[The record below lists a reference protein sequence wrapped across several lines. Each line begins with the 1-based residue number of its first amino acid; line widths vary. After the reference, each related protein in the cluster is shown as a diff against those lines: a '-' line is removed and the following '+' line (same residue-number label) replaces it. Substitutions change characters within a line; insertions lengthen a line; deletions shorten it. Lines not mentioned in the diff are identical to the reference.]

1 VNPGVKDQNLIRS
14 KVPMQKQIV
23 FLKMGLLSG
32 LLWFL
37 LSLVGV
43 VTAQQEEPAVNIED
57 AEKQAQAKG
66 EGDYTKEEYE
76 EFQKI
81 LNNSD
86 LKARAEGLIQFITAH
101 PKSKLS
107 EHGMS
112 VLPTILPQLYEQKN
126 MTALASVSESFLGL
140 KPDDLAALGYVVEAT
155 YSEKDYTKAVKYGE
169 ALYAKKPTVQ
179 IAQLLA
185 QSYELLKNEPKFAE
199 YAEKCVAALSPQD
212 GFYYSAKLAHYYVT
226 ARRDVGRSSQ
236 YFQKVVSA
244 YGEEIPPGYNATSW
258 SQEKAFAYSI
268 IGRNAFDRKQ
278 YAAAVAAYNNSLRL
292 YRQNDEA
299 YYYLGRSYWGAN
311 DTITAMK
318 AFAKGYSLNKPYSK
332 KCREGLEVLYK
343 ALHNGTLEGIDAF
356 VRTSSAD
363 MK

>member
-1 VNPGVKDQNLIRS
+1 MK
-14 KVPMQKQIV
+14 KQTV

-37 LSLVGV
+37 LSFVGL
-43 VTAQQEEPAVNIED
+43 VTAQEQENKGAEEPAVNIED
-57 AEKQAQAKG
+57 AEKEAAKAKG
-66 EGDYTKEEYE
+66 EGDYTKEEYD
-76 EFQKI
+76 EFQKV
-81 LNNSD
+81 LNNPD
-86 LKARAEGLIQFITAH
+86 LKARADGLIQFIKAH

-112 VLPTILPQLYEQKN
+112 VLPTLLPQLYEQKN
-126 MTALASVSESFLGL
+126 MTALASVSEGFLEL
-140 KPDDLAALGYVVEAT
+140 KPDDLAALGYAVEAY
-155 YSEKDYTKAVKYGE
+155 YSEKDYAKAAKYGE

-185 QSYELLKNEPKFAE
+185 QSYELLKNEPKSAE
-199 YAEKCVAALSPQD
+199 YAEKCATELSPRE

-226 ARRDVGRSSQ
+226 TRRDVGRSSQ
-236 YFQKVVSA
+236 YFQKVLSA

-258 SQEKAFAYSI
+258 GQEKAFAYSI

-299 YYYLGRSYWGAN
+299 YYYLGMSYWGAS
-311 DTITAMK
+311 DTVTALK
-318 AFAKGYSLNKPYSK
+318 CFAKGYSLNKPYSK
-332 KCREGLEVLYK
+332 MCRERMEGLYK
-343 ALHNGTLEGIDAF
+343 ALHNGSLEGIDAI
-356 VRTSSAD
+356 VRAASAE